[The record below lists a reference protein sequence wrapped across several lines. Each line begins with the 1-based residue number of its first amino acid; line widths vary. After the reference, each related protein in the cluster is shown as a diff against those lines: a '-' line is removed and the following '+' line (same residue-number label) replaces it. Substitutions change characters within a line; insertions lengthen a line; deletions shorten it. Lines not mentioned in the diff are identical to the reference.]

1 MSLLEQTILS
11 ISKTLNEDAFH
22 SAKERLANQAKPA
35 GSLGGMEDISARLA
49 AIKIAVIKKGL
60 ALHRPD
66 PDDPIDVLSKVGG
79 LTGIVPGCGS
89 QRSSGYL

>member
-11 ISKTLNEDAFH
+11 ISKTHNEDVFH
-22 SAKERLANQAKPA
+22 AAKERLANQAKPA